1 MKNTRTIFIVSVL
14 GVSLLSFGILNKSG
28 KAGFTGSPGEGTCAG
43 ASCHNSFGLNTGP
56 GSVSISTNIPGNEYT
71 PGTTY
76 QISIKVKQTGQ
87 PLFGFGCEVLDS
99 NDQPAGTFTVTDAV
113 RTQKLNATNG
123 RPNMTHKLNGGA
135 SNDSAV
141 FTFDWTAPAS
151 NIGDITFYFTGNAA
165 NGNGNNSGDY
175 IYSGSYTITSTSTV
189 GVNEQNEQI
198 FSLSAFSTGDQQL
211 NVRYAMKQSGS
222 VQIALV
228 SMDGRIIR
236 QSSLM
241 KQQAGEQNYLMP
253 MHDCMNGT
261 YIVYVLAD
269 GKPYSRK
276 VVYTSNK

>member
-1 MKNTRTIFIVSVL
+1 MKNTRIIFIVSVL

-43 ASCHNSFGLNTGP
+43 AACHGSFALNSGP
-56 GSVSISTNIPGNEYT
+56 GSVTISTNIPGNEYT

-87 PLFGFGCEVLDS
+87 TLFGFGCEVLDS
-99 NDQPAGTFTVTDAV
+99 SDQPAGTFIVTDV
-113 RTQKLNATNG
+113 TRTQQLNASNG
-123 RPNMTHKLNGGA
+123 RPNMTHKLNGGL

-141 FTFDWTAPAS
+141 FSFDWTAPPT

-165 NGNGNNSGDY
+165 NGNGNSSGDY
-175 IYSGSYTITSTSTV
+175 IYSSTYTITSTSTV
-189 GVNEQNEQI
+189 GVNEQNEQV
-198 FSLSAFSTGDQQL
+198 FALSAFSTGDEKL
-211 NVRYAMKQSGS
+211 NVRYALKQAGN

-228 SMDGRIIR
+228 SMDGKIIR
-236 QSSLM
+236 QTSVM
-241 KQQAGEQNYLMP
+241 KQAAGEQNYLLP

-261 YIVYVLAD
+261 YIVYVLAN

-276 VVYTSNK
+276 VVYTSK